1 MENAVEVKKARKKRV
16 SVFDNYSMEVLKY
29 IKIGLSLKNI
39 YKLIVSEMNKKPT
52 YVAFYMWVKK
62 NDLK

>member
-1 MENAVEVKKARKKRV
+1 MENVEVKKARKRRA

-39 YKLIVSEMNKKPT
+39 YKLIVNEMNKKPT

-62 NDLK
+62 NELK